1 MAAMDEFR
9 AEREAVK
16 HGPLK
21 ERLAYFW
28 DYHKWHV
35 IIIAAVVIFLIY
47 SIYTTVTK
55 PETLLSG
62 MILNT
67 HNQEAYQ
74 AGQDITTDFLKGQ
87 NIDTKKNTID
97 LNTSLSYSTDS
108 KDAASSNY
116 TTLQVITAQASA
128 GVLDFVLADLD
139 TMTDLAYR
147 NMFADLTTVLTEEQM
162 TEYAPY
168 FLYID
173 RDIFLQRDEAF
184 NETGDASSI
193 VLSVCETPDGMK
205 DPIPVFLDIS
215 QCEKMTSLYLETPDT
230 LVIGV
235 TQKTEHQEMMTKF
248 LDYLME

>member
-35 IIIAAVVIFLIY
+35 IIIAAVVILLIY
-47 SIYTTVTK
+47 SIYTTMTK

-97 LNTSLSYSTDS
+97 LNTSLSYAV
-108 KDAASSNY
+108 DAENASSNY
-116 TTLQVITAQASA
+116 TTLQVIMAQASA

-162 TEYAPY
+162 TKYAPY

-235 TQKTEHQEMMTKF
+235 TQKTEHQEMMNQF